1 MEHQLLEFLE
11 LDLIR
16 GISQES
22 GNNHQSVVRDDHKGI
37 SHAVAEA
44 KDE

>member
-16 GISQES
+16 GISQD
-22 GNNHQSVVRDDHKGI
+22 GNQQSVMELKGN
-37 SHAVAEA
+37 SHAAAVE
-44 KDE
+44 DE

>member
-16 GISQES
+16 GISQD
-22 GNNHQSVVRDDHKGI
+22 GNQQQQQSVTEPLKEN
-37 SHAVAEA
+37 SHAVLP